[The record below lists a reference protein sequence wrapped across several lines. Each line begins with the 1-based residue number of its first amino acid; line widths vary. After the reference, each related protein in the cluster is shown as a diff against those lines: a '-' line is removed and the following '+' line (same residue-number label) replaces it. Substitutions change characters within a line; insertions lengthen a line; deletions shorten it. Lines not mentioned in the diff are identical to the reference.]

1 MCNSTVCCEQGS
13 EAEEATEEEG
23 SDKVLINSPVMV
35 KWLVFYCSKKFVATE
50 IIKSLLELWLMVD
63 DVFKVTRVAEEA
75 LVEVS

>member
-35 KWLVFYCSKKFVATE
+35 KWLVFYCSKKCVATE
-50 IIKSLLELWLMVD
+50 IIKSLLEL
-63 DVFKVTRVAEEA
+63 
-75 LVEVS
+75 